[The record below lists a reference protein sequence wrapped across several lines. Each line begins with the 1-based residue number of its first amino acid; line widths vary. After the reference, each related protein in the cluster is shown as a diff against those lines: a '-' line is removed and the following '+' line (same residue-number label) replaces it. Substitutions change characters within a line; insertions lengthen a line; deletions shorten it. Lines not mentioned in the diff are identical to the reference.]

1 MGSIVHQVAVNKL
14 YGWSFLAVS
23 THQTYNFMQMVKF
36 RCWFLSNTLNQG
48 GHIIFKCSL
57 FSEDIMMFSIMY
69 RDSPTYMSP
78 NNANLTYVP
87 FCHLS
92 SWVDYYTNTN
102 FAQLVSS
109 EMHVGSSAELCTS
122 SKSMSANP
130 LFCMEKVRG
139 QWFCWIVWGYYNH
152 HDIFWEYTTFNQTL
166 SKSLQLRYNV
176 VMHLAARAHRGN

>member
-48 GHIIFKCSL
+48 GHIIFKGSL

-130 LFCMEKVRG
+130 LFL
-139 QWFCWIVWGYYNH
+139 H
-152 HDIFWEYTTFNQTL
+152 A
-166 SKSLQLRYNV
+166 KSSWTVILLNSLRI
-176 VMHLAARAHRGN
+176 L

>member
-48 GHIIFKCSL
+48 GHIIFKGSL

-69 RDSPTYMSP
+69 RCSPTYIIF
-78 NNANLTYVP
+78 NNADLTYVP

-92 SWVDYYTNTN
+92 SWVDCYTNAN
-102 FAQLVSS
+102 FAQRISKVIIEKSRCGRFLWNRNWDLGIT
-109 EMHVGSSAELCTS
+109 EKKIGSI
-122 SKSMSANP
+122 MS
-130 LFCMEKVRG
+130 
-139 QWFCWIVWGYYNH
+139 
-152 HDIFWEYTTFNQTL
+152 IFWGRFFHVFMDKKKLKLKTL
-166 SKSLQLRYNV
+166 
-176 VMHLAARAHRGN
+176 